1 MLESSPRGSLKRVAS
16 IFVQHQHKSAH
27 KVANTCAKGPSCLK
41 PVETDYGWTGNLVG
55 AVREV
60 HTRATHTGVVKIL
73 ELLDGLR
80 DRADCAGNMA
90 PRSGCRLACCHLS
103 YELPVQCW
111 PNQHCRTLT
120 THDEAAEKHAGSR
133 KGAGC
138 ALVQTI
144 LVRIQSGPPVFS
156 FFHPMLV
163 GCCVLR
169 SDGIARAVARSSATA
184 RRRCEGVGFS
194 LVGKCKVEKT
204 RWVPF

>member
-1 MLESSPRGSLKRVAS
+1 MQYATRKRFCMLESSPWGSLKRVAS

-133 KGAGC
+133 KGGRVRTRADNLGAHPVRAASVLILPPHVGWLLC
-138 ALVQTI
+138 A
-144 LVRIQSGPPVFS
+144 
-156 FFHPMLV
+156 
-163 GCCVLR
+163 
-169 SDGIARAVARSSATA
+169 
-184 RRRCEGVGFS
+184 S
-194 LVGKCKVEKT
+194 L
-204 RWVPF
+204 